1 MTQENSSN
9 QQFRVFLRPRAS
21 YRTDYQT
28 QFIRVCEQGA
38 CEHDILPLLK
48 LSVGVKTATIV
59 KATDTR
65 THELPLI
72 VVLYVRGMTLQKNA
86 SSIHQTDR
94 FWKFP
99 TRETRSPQQW
109 DPAGPSMD
117 NYFQVIF
124 YNNKDKYDVKPTD
137 DVDMRYCD
145 VIIGEWP
152 LKATPSRRFDLL

>member
-1 MTQENSSN
+1 MTQEKSSN

-65 THELPLI
+65 THELRMI
-72 VVLYVRGMTLQKNA
+72 VVLYVCGMTLQTL
-86 SSIHQTDR
+86 HR
-94 FWKFP
+94 FIMI
-99 TRETRSPQQW
+99 R
-109 DPAGPSMD
+109 
-117 NYFQVIF
+117 
-124 YNNKDKYDVKPTD
+124 PTD
-137 DVDMRYCD
+137 FGNFRR
-145 VIIGEWP
+145 GKP
-152 LKATPSRRFDLL
+152 GPPASRSSWTLHGQLFPGHLL